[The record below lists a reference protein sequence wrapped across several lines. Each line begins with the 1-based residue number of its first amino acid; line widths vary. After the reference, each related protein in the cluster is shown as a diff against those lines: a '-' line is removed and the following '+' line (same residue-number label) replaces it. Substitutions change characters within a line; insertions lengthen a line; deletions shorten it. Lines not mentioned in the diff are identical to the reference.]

1 MFTALAFTSIMPE
14 ILILLLAMTILAIEP
29 FWRQE
34 RRRNLGWITA
44 GGLAVI
50 LGCMVAF
57 GRPEGA
63 ASTFGGTIRF
73 DWLGFFFKLVFIIGA
88 AFTALLLMD
97 HDRVGKRGEAYVMLL
112 ASTIGMCL
120 MASASD
126 LVLLYL
132 AIETTSIPLYV
143 LAGFM
148 LSDDRSTEA
157 GFKYLLYGAMT
168 SAIMLYGFSLLYGF
182 SGTTNLYELS
192 TGMASSG
199 VSPVALLGILLLLI
213 VGLGFKVSLVPLHFW
228 APDVYEGAP
237 TPVSGFL
244 STASKAA
251 GFAVLSAACSLVVF
265 PTGTIP
271 AAVDWTMILAVLA
284 AVTMTV
290 GNLLAL
296 PQRNLKRL
304 LAYSSIGHAGY
315 ALVGIAAATRL
326 GIASVAF
333 YMLAYLVT
341 NLAAF
346 AENGE
351 VALRMLRDNDYDV
364 VLMDMQM
371 PVMDGVE
378 ATRIIRSNPRFE
390 TLPIIA
396 MTANAMASDRMLC
409 LEAGMNDHIA
419 KPIDPDQLFGVLL
432 RWLRRGGGDGKGLTT
447 VPTAR
452 TADSQASTIELA
464 VPGIDVRA
472 GLKRTGGN
480 LRRYEILLRKFAEQ
494 QSGTIAAIRGAL
506 SAGDAATAERAAH
519 SLKGAAG
526 TLGAHALSDAAAK
539 AETAVKSVHG
549 IDDAVRLLSLALDAV
564 LANLRTALPTD
575 GSGNGATPV
584 AGDPASVK
592 DPLIRLK
599 QLLETDDGEAADFII
614 DAKPRLAG
622 VLTST
627 EIRTLSDRVGNFDFD
642 AALKCLSRIASRLS
656 LNLEGK

>member
-1 MFTALAFTSIMPE
+1 
-14 ILILLLAMTILAIEP
+14 MTILAIEP

-57 GRPEGA
+57 GKPEGA

-73 DWLGFFFKLVFIIGA
+73 DWLGFFFKLVFIVGA
-88 AFTALLLMD
+88 ALTALLLMD
-97 HDRVGKRGEAYVMLL
+97 HDLVGKRGEAYVMLL

-126 LVLLYL
+126 MVLLYL

-182 SGTTNLYELS
+182 SGTTNLYEIS

-199 VSPVALLGILLLLI
+199 VSPVALLGIVLLLV

-251 GFAVLSAACSLVVF
+251 GFAVLARLFLVVF

-271 AAVDWTMILAVLA
+271 AAVDWTMVLAVLA

-326 GIASVAF
+326 GIASGAF

-346 AENGE
+346 GIVMVVGRHTNS
-351 VALRMLRDNDYDV
+351 DDYDSYRG
-364 VLMDMQM
+364 LS
-371 PVMDGVE
+371 
-378 ATRIIRSNPRFE
+378 RRSPG
-390 TLPIIA
+390 LGLA
-396 MTANAMASDRMLC
+396 MLVA
-409 LEAGMNDHIA
+409 
-419 KPIDPDQLFGVLL
+419 F
-432 RWLRRGGGDGKGLTT
+432 
-447 VPTAR
+447 
-452 TADSQASTIELA
+452 
-464 VPGIDVRA
+464 
-472 GLKRTGGN
+472 
-480 LRRYEILLRKFAEQ
+480 
-494 QSGTIAAIRGAL
+494 
-506 SAGDAATAERAAH
+506 
-519 SLKGAAG
+519 
-526 TLGAHALSDAAAK
+526 
-539 AETAVKSVHG
+539 
-549 IDDAVRLLSLALDAV
+549 LSLAGMPPFGGFIAKVLVFAAGVQADLVWLVVVGILNSVIGVYYYLNVMKYVYLFRLDGNDEERHPIQVTGPYALALV
-564 LANLRTALPTD
+564 LLTLGIILVGTVFAPWFGLAERTAANL
-575 GSGNGATPV
+575 
-584 AGDPASVK
+584 
-592 DPLIRLK
+592 
-599 QLLETDDGEAADFII
+599 F
-614 DAKPRLAG
+614 
-622 VLTST
+622 
-627 EIRTLSDRVGNFDFD
+627 
-642 AALKCLSRIASRLS
+642 
-656 LNLEGK
+656 